1 MIVSFAKYINM
12 KYYIV
17 MFERTIETI
26 FINLV
31 KQYPVI
37 TITGPRQSGK
47 TTLCRKAF
55 PDMAYVNLEAPDIR
69 QYAIDDPRGFLSQY
83 RNGVILDEIQ
93 IVPQLL
99 SYIQVIVDEEK
110 RPGQFVLT
118 GSQQFEVL
126 NRISQSLAG
135 RTALL
140 KLLPLSIEELLNAG
154 IVPTVDNF
162 ILTGFYPRIYDQN
175 LNPTEVLGDYL
186 VTYVERDIRQLA
198 AIKDLSLF
206 EKFVKLCAGRIGQVL
221 NMHSLSNDIGVS
233 HSTVRNWLSFLEASY
248 VIFILPP
255 WFANISKRLI
265 KSPKLYFYDV
275 GLAAYLLGLEKE
287 LHVSRDPLRGNLFE
301 NLAVI
306 EVLKYR
312 FNRGKRSNIFFYRD
326 SNGNE
331 VDLILETGPNI
342 FPIEVKAG
350 ATITRD
356 SLKGLKNFSNI
367 FTNLPFGAGLIYGGN
382 EAQSRQDIHIS
393 PVTGISTLLKSI
405 DDA

>member
-1 MIVSFAKYINM
+1 
-12 KYYIV
+12 
-17 MFERTIETI
+17 
-26 FINLV
+26 
-31 KQYPVI
+31 
-37 TITGPRQSGK
+37 
-47 TTLCRKAF
+47 
-55 PDMAYVNLEAPDIR
+55 
-69 QYAIDDPRGFLSQY
+69 
-83 RNGVILDEIQ
+83 
-93 IVPQLL
+93 
-99 SYIQVIVDEEK
+99 
-110 RPGQFVLT
+110 
-118 GSQQFEVL
+118 
-126 NRISQSLAG
+126 
-135 RTALL
+135 
-140 KLLPLSIEELLNAG
+140 
-154 IVPTVDNF
+154 
-162 ILTGFYPRIYDQN
+162 
-175 LNPTEVLGDYL
+175 
-186 VTYVERDIRQLA
+186 
-198 AIKDLSLF
+198 
-206 EKFVKLCAGRIGQVL
+206 
-221 NMHSLSNDIGVS
+221 
-233 HSTVRNWLSFLEASY
+233 
-248 VIFILPP
+248 
-255 WFANISKRLI
+255 
-265 KSPKLYFYDV
+265 V

-356 SLKGLKNFSNI
+356 SLKGLKYFSNI

>member
-1 MIVSFAKYINM
+1 
-12 KYYIV
+12 

-118 GSQQFEVL
+118 GSQQLEVL

-198 AIKDLSLF
+198 AIKDLLSL
-206 EKFVKLCAGRIGQVL
+206 Q
-221 NMHSLSNDIGVS
+221 SS
-233 HSTVRNWLSFLEASY
+233 
-248 VIFILPP
+248 
-255 WFANISKRLI
+255 ISMMW
-265 KSPKLYFYDV
+265 V
-275 GLAAYLLGLEKE
+275 
-287 LHVSRDPLRGNLFE
+287 
-301 NLAVI
+301 
-306 EVLKYR
+306 
-312 FNRGKRSNIFFYRD
+312 
-326 SNGNE
+326 
-331 VDLILETGPNI
+331 
-342 FPIEVKAG
+342 
-350 ATITRD
+350 
-356 SLKGLKNFSNI
+356 
-367 FTNLPFGAGLIYGGN
+367 
-382 EAQSRQDIHIS
+382 
-393 PVTGISTLLKSI
+393 
-405 DDA
+405 

>member
-1 MIVSFAKYINM
+1 M
-12 KYYIV
+12 KHYIV
-17 MFERTIETI
+17 IFERTIETI

-55 PDMAYVNLEAPDIR
+55 PDMAYVNLEAPHIR

-118 GSQQFEVL
+118 GSQQLEVL

-162 ILTGFYPRIYDQN
+162 ILTGFSPRIYQN
-175 LNPTEVLGDYL
+175 
-186 VTYVERDIRQLA
+186 R
-198 AIKDLSLF
+198 
-206 EKFVKLCAGRIGQVL
+206 
-221 NMHSLSNDIGVS
+221 GVS
-233 HSTVRNWLSFLEASY
+233 H
-248 VIFILPP
+248 
-255 WFANISKRLI
+255 
-265 KSPKLYFYDV
+265 
-275 GLAAYLLGLEKE
+275 
-287 LHVSRDPLRGNLFE
+287 
-301 NLAVI
+301 
-306 EVLKYR
+306 
-312 FNRGKRSNIFFYRD
+312 
-326 SNGNE
+326 
-331 VDLILETGPNI
+331 
-342 FPIEVKAG
+342 
-350 ATITRD
+350 
-356 SLKGLKNFSNI
+356 
-367 FTNLPFGAGLIYGGN
+367 
-382 EAQSRQDIHIS
+382 
-393 PVTGISTLLKSI
+393 
-405 DDA
+405 